1 MNIQSINNQTSFK
14 RVYFIKEAN
23 FTESQLRV
31 IEDINSKVDKKSDY
45 FVKPLANDVVELSEI
60 YNAKEVGT
68 GVDKR
73 FTYKDPLI
81 IGRYD
86 EKHPFEL
93 KDVKYAVKQSNIHAW
108 AFSLACL
115 GFIASILVIPL
126 AQKCKPE
133 PNPTVKEHVINP
145 IKDSLQK
152 VGKDTLDL
160 TKQLMKK

>member
-1 MNIQSINNQTSFK
+1 MNIQAINNQTSFK
-14 RVYFIKEAN
+14 RVYFTKEDN

-60 YNAKEVGT
+60 YEAKEVGT

-93 KDVKYAVKQSNIHAW
+93 KQP
-108 AFSLACL
+108 
-115 GFIASILVIPL
+115 ILY
-126 AQKCKPE
+126 
-133 PNPTVKEHVINP
+133 
-145 IKDSLQK
+145 
-152 VGKDTLDL
+152 
-160 TKQLMKK
+160 